1 MLCTIVRL
9 QPNQQRL
16 WPDAQPLVERLGR
29 DFFKSLP
36 ERPGVYL
43 MHGEGAAVLYVGKAK
58 NLRKRLGSYRVA
70 NPERMPRRHL
80 RLLRLVVR
88 IELQECADEQ
98 DALAREAE
106 LLRTLKPRFNRAG
119 TWPGQPRF
127 LAWKTREDAIEFT
140 ITEAPEAGWNAC
152 GPMGSGA
159 FSLCARLARLLWLA
173 MNRTE
178 SVERLPEGWAA
189 RRILMPLVVPRLGED
204 GAAVPEAGTRLA
216 SLFAGDV
223 ESFCQWMEARR
234 APIRSPFER
243 AWLEAELESVREW
256 FKPSPQ
262 RAAPATL

>member
-1 MLCTIVRL
+1 
-9 QPNQQRL
+9 
-16 WPDAQPLVERLGR
+16 
-29 DFFKSLP
+29 
-36 ERPGVYL
+36 

-88 IELQECADEQ
+88 IELQECADEAA
-98 DALAREAE
+98 ALAREAE

-119 TWPGQPRF
+119 TWPGPPRF
-127 LAWKTREDAIEFT
+127 LAWRTGTDAIEFT
-140 ITEAPEAGWNAC
+140 ITEAPEAGWNHG

-178 SVERLPEGWAA
+178 NVGRLPEGWAV
-189 RRILMPLVVPRLGED
+189 RRIVTPLVVPRIGD
-204 GAAVPEAGTRLA
+204 DSAVVHEAGSRLA

-223 ESFCQWMEARR
+223 ESFCQWIEARR
-234 APIRSPFER
+234 APLGSPFER
-243 AWLEAELESVREW
+243 AWLESEFESMREW
-256 FKPSPQ
+256 FKPSSK
-262 RAAPATL
+262 RVAPTTT